1 MAGMAGLNDPHLI
14 PADAIVHNSC
24 RGPGFAHT
32 PMKISLRYRDENF
45 SPLPGAGQLRGH
57 ALAEGFGAERPAE
70 IGGAGSEITLSTA
83 WSMAAAAG
91 SNGWGPLRSPS
102 QASSMPAEPIS
113 EAGLAR

>member
-1 MAGMAGLNDPHLI
+1 MAGLNDPHLI

-32 PMKISLRYRDENF
+32 PMKISLRYRDENS

-70 IGGAGSEITLSTA
+70 IGGARGRIGNHALQRVVDGGGRVEQRVAASSLSTA
-83 WSMAAAAG
+83 AD
-91 SNGWGPLRSPS
+91 
-102 QASSMPAEPIS
+102 ET
-113 EAGLAR
+113 